1 MFPKYE
7 HRNTPIYLGHRK
19 RLEPCPIRFHSH
31 IEALLI
37 TKGTARVT
45 VGRTTYD
52 LQEGDLYLVFPN
64 VPHGIESSD
73 SSAVVIIADP
83 ARLSAYQELLKSH
96 LPQCPVL
103 RQGEYPAIVS
113 AIFHRLQ
120 DLAHQRTA
128 HQQSLLTGYTG
139 ALLGELMD
147 VMQLSKRQMDDDL
160 LQKLILYFLDHYT
173 EDISLE
179 SVANGLGY
187 SRFYISRLISKAFG
201 CNFRTLLANYRISMA
216 QNLLVTSNRSIGQ
229 VAEDCGFQNQ
239 SSFNRIFLEHC
250 GITPGQYRKKMG
262 PPPEKPTLYVR
273 E

>member
-7 HRNTPIYLGHRK
+7 HRNTPIYISYRDPLR
-19 RLEPCPIRFHSH
+19 PCPIRFHSH

-37 TKGTARVT
+37 TQGQAKVT
-45 VGRTTYD
+45 VGSTAFQ
-52 LQEGDLYLVFPN
+52 LEAGDLYLVFPN
-64 VPHGIESSD
+64 VPHGIETSD
-73 SSAVVIIADP
+73 SSAVVVIADP
-83 ARLSAYQELLKSH
+83 ARLPAYQDLLKSQ

-103 RQGEYPAIVS
+103 RKGEYPAVVS
-113 AIFHRLQ
+113 AIFDRLKALSGQ
-120 DLAHQRTA
+120 STP
-128 HQQSLLTGYTG
+128 HQQSLLSGYTS
-139 ALLGELMD
+139 ALLGELLG
-147 VMQLSKRQMDDDL
+147 VMQLAGRQLDDGL

-179 SVANGLGY
+179 SVAKALGY
-187 SRFYISRLISKAFG
+187 SRFYISRLISNAFG

-216 QNLLVTSNRSIGQ
+216 QNLLVTGNRSIGQ
-229 VAEDCGFQNQ
+229 IAEDCGFKNQ

>member
-7 HRNTPIYLGHRK
+7 HRNTPIYISHRK
-19 RLEPCPIRFHSH
+19 TLDPCPVRFHSH
-31 IEALLI
+31 MEALLL
-37 TKGTARVT
+37 TKGRARVT
-45 VGRTTYD
+45 VGSAAYD
-52 LQEGDLYLVFPN
+52 LQAGDMYLVFPN

-73 SSAVVIIADP
+73 SSAVVLIADP
-83 ARLSAYQELLKSH
+83 ARLPSYQDLLKSH

-103 RQGEYPAIVS
+103 RQGEYPPIVS
-113 AIFHRLQ
+113 AIFRRLQ
-120 DLAHQRTA
+120 ELAYETTP
-128 HQQSLLTGYTG
+128 HQQNLLTGYTG
-139 ALLGELMD
+139 ALLGELLG
-147 VMQLSKRQMDDDL
+147 VMPLTGRQMDDGL

-179 SVANGLGY
+179 SVAKGLGY
-187 SRFYISRLISKAFG
+187 SRFHISRLISTAFG

-216 QNLLVTSNRSIGQ
+216 QNLLVTGNRSIGQ
-229 VAEDCGFQNQ
+229 IAEDCGFQNQ
-239 SSFNRIFLEHC
+239 SSFNRIFLDHC